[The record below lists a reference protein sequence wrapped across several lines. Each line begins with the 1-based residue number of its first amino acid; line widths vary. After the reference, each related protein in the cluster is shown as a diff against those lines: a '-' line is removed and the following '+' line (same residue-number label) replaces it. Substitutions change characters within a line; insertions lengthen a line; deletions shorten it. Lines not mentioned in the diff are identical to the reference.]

1 MIRSP
6 LKRKTPMPRATRWG
20 IKPKPRRQTKRHD
33 SLYRAFV
40 RSLPCC
46 VCHTTR
52 NVEAS
57 HVSLGPNDK
66 GVGLKSHDRQCVPH
80 CGGPRG
86 CHGQWEER
94 RGFCKGWSKEAR
106 WERAREWVAA
116 TQPLATPETLEQAWD
131 LQIAGLGHIVAD
143 GFGAWAWMPGPFE
156 EAA

>member
-1 MIRSP
+1 MKPRKP
-6 LKRKTPMPRATRWG
+6 LQRKTPMRRTWMKR
-20 IKPKPRRQTKRHD
+20 KPRRASKRHD
-33 SLYRAFV
+33 SPYRAFV

-46 VCHTTR
+46 VCHATR

-94 RGFCKGWSKEAR
+94 RGFCKGWTKDER

-116 TQPLATPETLEQAWD
+116 TQLLAVPQDHDQALALEA
-131 LQIAGLGHIVAD
+131 LGIGRRVIH
-143 GFGAWAWMPGPFE
+143 GNAWAWLP
-156 EAA
+156 AAGAP